1 MAGKLKLI
9 FADFLRTLRQ
19 LWLEFIG
26 GIFLALGVLFV
37 LAAIQEYRKY
47 IRSPEL
53 GTGRFLMVL
62 LSSIVMLFF
71 ALESSWKKSM
81 KMEERS
87 TIRNRPVPNSGLR
100 MYFRYSCIAAR
111 TKSTPSARK
120 IPPMNSNQSWRRV
133 LRKSAKISL
142 SFPMMEGMRHLNGYK
157 RAHQ

>member
-1 MAGKLKLI
+1 MMGKLKLI

-62 LSSIVMLFF
+62 LSSIVMLFL
-71 ALESSWKKSM
+71 ALESFWKS
-81 KMEERS
+81 
-87 TIRNRPVPNSGLR
+87 
-100 MYFRYSCIAAR
+100 
-111 TKSTPSARK
+111 RK
-120 IPPMNSNQSWRRV
+120 P
-133 LRKSAKISL
+133 
-142 SFPMMEGMRHLNGYK
+142 H
-157 RAHQ
+157 

>member
-1 MAGKLKLI
+1 MPSMMGKLKLI

-53 GTGRFLMVL
+53 GTGRFMMVL

-71 ALESSWKKSM
+71 ALESFWKS
-81 KMEERS
+81 
-87 TIRNRPVPNSGLR
+87 
-100 MYFRYSCIAAR
+100 
-111 TKSTPSARK
+111 RK
-120 IPPMNSNQSWRRV
+120 PR
-133 LRKSAKISL
+133 
-142 SFPMMEGMRHLNGYK
+142 
-157 RAHQ
+157 

>member
-1 MAGKLKLI
+1 MMGKLKLI

-71 ALESSWKKSM
+71 ALESFWKS
-81 KMEERS
+81 
-87 TIRNRPVPNSGLR
+87 
-100 MYFRYSCIAAR
+100 
-111 TKSTPSARK
+111 RK
-120 IPPMNSNQSWRRV
+120 PR
-133 LRKSAKISL
+133 
-142 SFPMMEGMRHLNGYK
+142 
-157 RAHQ
+157 

>member
-1 MAGKLKLI
+1 MPGKLKLI
-9 FADFLRTLRQ
+9 FGHFLRTLRQ

-71 ALESSWKKSM
+71 ALESFWKS
-81 KMEERS
+81 
-87 TIRNRPVPNSGLR
+87 
-100 MYFRYSCIAAR
+100 
-111 TKSTPSARK
+111 RK
-120 IPPMNSNQSWRRV
+120 PR
-133 LRKSAKISL
+133 
-142 SFPMMEGMRHLNGYK
+142 
-157 RAHQ
+157 